1 MKKMKSHDEFL
12 NEARSITKISK
23 ELADI
28 TSKMKDLATEYYDI
42 RSQGDQVDRIEAIKD
57 ELRDLTPKKKALIAE
72 LDDSVYYKNINI
84 ELDIKESNNESV
96 VTEAKFNFSEDAVK
110 NAAEQLA
117 KAMSNTDKVKVEV
130 HDFEYDKGRGAGFEL
145 SWDGDKYDGGS
156 YYIKPNGDVI
166 NAAVGGGI
174 KYGTIKS
181 SVRDFEKGIKAS
193 FDNNESKVNE
203 AVLDFDTNYDQ
214 YHEAMG
220 NMYKIL
226 SKQDKKLAREFTKA
240 WQSVDDVLEEF
251 HYTSESELTEKRK
264 IQTKRKYTENHPA
277 KTVGKTAKIRNKILE
292 AIKDGRMTQS
302 EFDRVVKEMS
312 SDHKRWMKRN
322 SNLFNVSEDGI
333 SLSKFGQ
340 KILKGITVN
349 ETVVNE
355 SFKSFTDSLNA

>member
-193 FDNNESKVNE
+193 FDNNES
-203 AVLDFDTNYDQ
+203 
-214 YHEAMG
+214 
-220 NMYKIL
+220 
-226 SKQDKKLAREFTKA
+226 
-240 WQSVDDVLEEF
+240 
-251 HYTSESELTEKRK
+251 ELTEKRK